1 MVYQKI
7 SVMDTE
13 AYGTIG
19 QRGPAVEHRELYSV
33 SCVGKES
40 EREQMCVYMYD
51 WVTLLCSRDYH
62 SLVG

>member
-19 QRGPAVEHRELYSV
+19 QRGPAVEHREL
-33 SCVGKES
+33 
-40 EREQMCVYMYD
+40 
-51 WVTLLCSRDYH
+51 
-62 SLVG
+62 